1 MKDNL
6 ISIVTPMYNG
16 EKYVEETIQ
25 SVLKQTYPNWEMVI
39 VDDGSKDNGPSIV
52 EKYAQTDN
60 RIKLLRQSNAGS
72 SAARNNGLKHVQG
85 RFVCFLDSD
94 DFWEPNFL

>member
-60 RIKLLRQSNAGS
+60 RI
-72 SAARNNGLKHVQG
+72 
-85 RFVCFLDSD
+85 
-94 DFWEPNFL
+94 